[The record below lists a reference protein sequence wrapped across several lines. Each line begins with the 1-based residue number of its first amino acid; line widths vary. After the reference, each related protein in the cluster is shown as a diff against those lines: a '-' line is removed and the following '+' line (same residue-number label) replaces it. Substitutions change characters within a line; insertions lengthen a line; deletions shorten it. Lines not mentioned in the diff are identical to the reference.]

1 MLSNRS
7 MLKSVVIPQLAY
19 RDVGEAVSWLCSVFG
34 FRERVRIGNH
44 RAQLTFPGGGS
55 LIVTEGVTQQNVAS
69 DGYACHRV
77 MVRVSDVDNHHRHAA
92 QHGAKILTPPKDYP
106 YGERQYSAVD
116 PGGHRWD
123 FSQSIAD
130 VEPASWGGEL
140 LET

>member
-7 MLKSVVIPQLAY
+7 MLNSVVIPELTY
-19 RDVGEAVSWLCSVFG
+19 RDVGEAVSWLCSAFG
-34 FRERVRIGNH
+34 FNERVRIGNH

-55 LIVTEGVTQQNVAS
+55 LVVTGGAPKEDVAAS
-69 DGYACHRV
+69 GYSCHRV
-77 MVRVSDVDNHHRHAA
+77 LVRVADIDSHHRHAT
-92 QHGAKILTPPKDYP
+92 QHGAKILSSPEDYP
-106 YGERQYSAVD
+106 YGERQYSALD

-130 VEPASWGGEL
+130 VDPGTWGGEL